1 MPVGLTLEK
10 PYFYEIRI
18 EGQITDRWSD
28 WFEGLTIRN
37 VPDDDTI
44 LSGMI
49 CDQAALFGV
58 LNKIHGLNLKL
69 VSINRIEERTST
81 GM

>member
-1 MPVGLTLEK
+1 MDK
-10 PYFYEIRI
+10 PFFYEIRI

-28 WFEGLTIRN
+28 WFEGLAIRN
-37 VPDDDTI
+37 APDGDTI

-69 VSINRIEERTST
+69 VSINRSSIEDFKV
-81 GM
+81 